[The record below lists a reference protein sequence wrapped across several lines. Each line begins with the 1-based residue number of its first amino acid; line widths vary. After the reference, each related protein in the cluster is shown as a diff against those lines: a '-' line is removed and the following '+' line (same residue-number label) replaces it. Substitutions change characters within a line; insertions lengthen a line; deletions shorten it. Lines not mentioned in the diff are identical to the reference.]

1 VQPGLHWNPPVV
13 DEVSLV
19 NVSELN
25 AKTYEN
31 RAMLTTDENII
42 DIAVTVQYLIQ
53 DPVKYVIAVQD
64 PELSLDNASESAI
77 RHVVGGNFMDQ
88 ILTTGRDR
96 MAADVQERLQDYMNA
111 YNTGIFVSQVNV
123 VDAQPPDAVRPAF
136 DDVIRAREDEQRVQ
150 NQAQQYSNQIIPE
163 ARGEAQ
169 RRIEAAN
176 AYSAEVVAEAT
187 GDASRFDQL
196 LTEYLKSPEVTR
208 QRLYIDSI
216 EDVMTAS
223 SKIMVDVEGGNNML
237 FLPLDKLMEQS
248 NSSIVVIVASNS
260 LFVVKET
267 ERAVM
272 LQFGELVQ
280 DSIDPGL
287 HVKIPWVNNVRKFDA
302 RILTE
307 DAPRRRYL
315 TLEQKALEVDSYAKW
330 RIVDVGQFYIS
341 TRGNTTTAGSLL
353 AERINDGL
361 RDQIGD
367 RTLAE
372 VVAGERDQM
381 MLALTADLNETTAAD
396 LGIEIIDVRVKRI
409 DLPEDVRSSVYERM
423 ITERNRE
430 AQELRSFGEE
440 LAIGIRADADRQATI
455 FRAEAYRDAEQL
467 RGEGDATATAIYAN
481 AYNKDPEFYAFTRSL
496 NSYRETFSSK
506 GDVLLLDP
514 NSDYFKYLK
523 NGISR

>member
-1 VQPGLHWNPPVV
+1 MAWNEPGNNGNGNDKDKDPWGGGRKGGDKGPPDIDEVVRNLTKKFNSLFGGGSGGSSSTGSSSSGGGGLSAGLIAGLVAVVAVIWGFMGFYIVDEAERGVVLRFGKVLDLTVQPGLHWNPPVV

-248 NSSIVVIVASNS
+248 NSSINSN
-260 LFVVKET
+260 
-267 ERAVM
+267 
-272 LQFGELVQ
+272 
-280 DSIDPGL
+280 
-287 HVKIPWVNNVRKFDA
+287 
-302 RILTE
+302 
-307 DAPRRRYL
+307 
-315 TLEQKALEVDSYAKW
+315 
-330 RIVDVGQFYIS
+330 
-341 TRGNTTTAGSLL
+341 NTTTDLRNLADQLAPFLPGSSST
-353 AERINDGL
+353 NSV
-361 RDQIGD
+361 D
-367 RTLAE
+367 RSRLP
-372 VVAGERDQM
+372 
-381 MLALTADLNETTAAD
+381 TT
-396 LGIEIIDVRVKRI
+396 GRG
-409 DLPEDVRSSVYERM
+409 
-423 ITERNRE
+423 NR
-430 AQELRSFGEE
+430 
-440 LAIGIRADADRQATI
+440 
-455 FRAEAYRDAEQL
+455 
-467 RGEGDATATAIYAN
+467 
-481 AYNKDPEFYAFTRSL
+481 
-496 NSYRETFSSK
+496 
-506 GDVLLLDP
+506 
-514 NSDYFKYLK
+514 
-523 NGISR
+523 

>member
-1 VQPGLHWNPPVV
+1 MAWNEPGNNGNGNDKDKDKDPWGGGRKGGDQGPPDIDEVVRNLTKKFNSLFRGGSGGSSSTGSSSSGGGGLSAGLIAGLVAVVAVIWGFMGFYIVDEAERGVVLRFGKVLDLTVQPGLHWNPPVV

-187 GDASRFDQL
+187 GDASRFNQL

-216 EDVMTAS
+216 EEVMTAS

-248 NSSIVVIVASNS
+248 NSSINSN
-260 LFVVKET
+260 
-267 ERAVM
+267 
-272 LQFGELVQ
+272 
-280 DSIDPGL
+280 
-287 HVKIPWVNNVRKFDA
+287 
-302 RILTE
+302 
-307 DAPRRRYL
+307 
-315 TLEQKALEVDSYAKW
+315 
-330 RIVDVGQFYIS
+330 
-341 TRGNTTTAGSLL
+341 NTTTDLRNL
-353 AERINDGL
+353 AD
-361 RDQIGD
+361 
-367 RTLAE
+367 
-372 VVAGERDQM
+372 
-381 MLALTADLNETTAAD
+381 
-396 LGIEIIDVRVKRI
+396 
-409 DLPEDVRSSVYERM
+409 
-423 ITERNRE
+423 
-430 AQELRSFGEE
+430 E
-440 LAIGIRADADRQATI
+440 LAPFLPGASSANSVDRSRLPTTG
-455 FRAEAYRDAEQL
+455 
-467 RGEGDATATAIYAN
+467 RGN
-481 AYNKDPEFYAFTRSL
+481 R
-496 NSYRETFSSK
+496 
-506 GDVLLLDP
+506 
-514 NSDYFKYLK
+514 
-523 NGISR
+523 

>member
-1 VQPGLHWNPPVV
+1 MAWNEPGNNGNGNDKDKDPWGGGRKGGDQGPPDIDEVVRNLTKKFNSLFRGGSGGSSSTGSSSSGGGGLSAGLIAGLVAVVAVIWGFMGFYIVDEAERGVVLRFGRVLDLTVQPGLHWNPPIV

-53 DPVKYVIAVQD
+53 DPVNYVIAVQD

-187 GDASRFDQL
+187 GDASRFNQL

-216 EDVMTAS
+216 EEVMTAS

-248 NSSIVVIVASNS
+248 NSSINSN
-260 LFVVKET
+260 
-267 ERAVM
+267 
-272 LQFGELVQ
+272 
-280 DSIDPGL
+280 
-287 HVKIPWVNNVRKFDA
+287 
-302 RILTE
+302 
-307 DAPRRRYL
+307 
-315 TLEQKALEVDSYAKW
+315 
-330 RIVDVGQFYIS
+330 
-341 TRGNTTTAGSLL
+341 NTTTDLRNLADQLAPFLPGSSS
-353 AERINDGL
+353 ANSV
-361 RDQIGD
+361 D
-367 RTLAE
+367 RSRLP
-372 VVAGERDQM
+372 
-381 MLALTADLNETTAAD
+381 TT
-396 LGIEIIDVRVKRI
+396 GRG
-409 DLPEDVRSSVYERM
+409 
-423 ITERNRE
+423 NR
-430 AQELRSFGEE
+430 
-440 LAIGIRADADRQATI
+440 
-455 FRAEAYRDAEQL
+455 
-467 RGEGDATATAIYAN
+467 
-481 AYNKDPEFYAFTRSL
+481 
-496 NSYRETFSSK
+496 
-506 GDVLLLDP
+506 
-514 NSDYFKYLK
+514 
-523 NGISR
+523 

>member
-1 VQPGLHWNPPVV
+1 MAWNEPGNNGNDNDKDPWGGGRKGGDQGPPDIDEVVRNLTKKFNSLFGGGSGSGSTGSSSSGGGGLSAGLIAGLVLVVAVVWAFMGVYIVDAAERGVVLRFGKVLDATVGPGLHWNPPLI

-96 MAADVQERLQDYMNA
+96 IAADVQERLQNYMNV
-111 YNTGIFVSQVNV
+111 YNTGILVSQVNV

-169 RRIEAAN
+169 RRIESAN
-176 AYSAEVVAEAT
+176 AYKEQVVAQAT

-196 LTEYLKSPEVTR
+196 LTEYVKSPEVTR

-223 SKIMVDVEGGNNML
+223 SKIMVDVQGGNNML

-248 NSSIVVIVASNS
+248 TSSIDANSSNNDLRNLADQLAPFLPAPNS
-260 LFVVKET
+260 
-267 ERAVM
+267 AN
-272 LQFGELVQ
+272 
-280 DSIDPGL
+280 SIDRSRLPVSG
-287 HVKIPWVNNVRKFDA
+287 
-302 RILTE
+302 
-307 DAPRRRYL
+307 
-315 TLEQKALEVDSYAKW
+315 
-330 RIVDVGQFYIS
+330 
-341 TRGNTTTAGSLL
+341 RGN
-353 AERINDGL
+353 R
-361 RDQIGD
+361 
-367 RTLAE
+367 
-372 VVAGERDQM
+372 
-381 MLALTADLNETTAAD
+381 
-396 LGIEIIDVRVKRI
+396 
-409 DLPEDVRSSVYERM
+409 P
-423 ITERNRE
+423 
-430 AQELRSFGEE
+430 
-440 LAIGIRADADRQATI
+440 
-455 FRAEAYRDAEQL
+455 
-467 RGEGDATATAIYAN
+467 
-481 AYNKDPEFYAFTRSL
+481 
-496 NSYRETFSSK
+496 
-506 GDVLLLDP
+506 
-514 NSDYFKYLK
+514 
-523 NGISR
+523 

>member
-1 VQPGLHWNPPVV
+1 MAWNEPGNNGNGNDKDPWGGGRKGSDQGPPDIDEVVRNLTKKFNSLFGGGGGGSSSTGSSSSGGGGVSAGLIAGLVAVLAVIWGFMGFYIVDEAERGVVLRFGRVMDLTVQPGLHWNPPVV

-96 MAADVQERLQDYMNA
+96 MAADVQERLQDYMNV

-248 NSSIVVIVASNS
+248 NSSINSN
-260 LFVVKET
+260 
-267 ERAVM
+267 
-272 LQFGELVQ
+272 
-280 DSIDPGL
+280 
-287 HVKIPWVNNVRKFDA
+287 
-302 RILTE
+302 
-307 DAPRRRYL
+307 
-315 TLEQKALEVDSYAKW
+315 
-330 RIVDVGQFYIS
+330 
-341 TRGNTTTAGSLL
+341 NTTTDLRNLADQLSPFLPGS
-353 AERINDGL
+353 NSTNSV
-361 RDQIGD
+361 D
-367 RTLAE
+367 RSRLP
-372 VVAGERDQM
+372 
-381 MLALTADLNETTAAD
+381 TT
-396 LGIEIIDVRVKRI
+396 GRG
-409 DLPEDVRSSVYERM
+409 
-423 ITERNRE
+423 NR
-430 AQELRSFGEE
+430 
-440 LAIGIRADADRQATI
+440 
-455 FRAEAYRDAEQL
+455 
-467 RGEGDATATAIYAN
+467 
-481 AYNKDPEFYAFTRSL
+481 
-496 NSYRETFSSK
+496 
-506 GDVLLLDP
+506 
-514 NSDYFKYLK
+514 
-523 NGISR
+523 

>member
-1 VQPGLHWNPPVV
+1 MEKPMAWNEPGNNGNDNDKDPWGGGRKGGDQGPPDIDEVVRNLTKKFNSLFGGGSGSGSTGSSSSGGGGLSAGLIAGLAVVVAVVWAFMGVYIVDAAERGVVLRFGKVLDATVGPGLHWNPPLI

-96 MAADVQERLQDYMNA
+96 IAADVQERLQNYMNV
-111 YNTGIFVSQVNV
+111 YNTGILVSQVNV

-169 RRIEAAN
+169 RRIESAN
-176 AYSAEVVAEAT
+176 AYKEQVVAQAT

-196 LTEYLKSPEVTR
+196 LTEYVKSPEVTR

-223 SKIMVDVEGGNNML
+223 SKIMVDVQGGNNML

-248 NSSIVVIVASNS
+248 TSSIDANSSNNDLRNLADQLAPFLPAPNS
-260 LFVVKET
+260 
-267 ERAVM
+267 AN
-272 LQFGELVQ
+272 
-280 DSIDPGL
+280 SIDRSRLPVTG
-287 HVKIPWVNNVRKFDA
+287 
-302 RILTE
+302 
-307 DAPRRRYL
+307 
-315 TLEQKALEVDSYAKW
+315 
-330 RIVDVGQFYIS
+330 
-341 TRGNTTTAGSLL
+341 RGN
-353 AERINDGL
+353 R
-361 RDQIGD
+361 
-367 RTLAE
+367 
-372 VVAGERDQM
+372 
-381 MLALTADLNETTAAD
+381 
-396 LGIEIIDVRVKRI
+396 
-409 DLPEDVRSSVYERM
+409 P
-423 ITERNRE
+423 
-430 AQELRSFGEE
+430 
-440 LAIGIRADADRQATI
+440 
-455 FRAEAYRDAEQL
+455 
-467 RGEGDATATAIYAN
+467 
-481 AYNKDPEFYAFTRSL
+481 
-496 NSYRETFSSK
+496 
-506 GDVLLLDP
+506 
-514 NSDYFKYLK
+514 
-523 NGISR
+523 

>member
-1 VQPGLHWNPPVV
+1 MAWNEPGNNGNGNDKDKDPWGGGRKGGDQGPPDIDEVVRNLTKKFNSLFGGGRGGSSSTGSSSSGGGGLSAGLIAGLVAVVAVIWGFMGFYIVDEAERGVVLRFGKVLDLTVQPGLHWNPPVV

-53 DPVKYVIAVQD
+53 DPVNYVIAVQD

-187 GDASRFDQL
+187 GDASRFNQL

-216 EDVMTAS
+216 EEVMTAS

-248 NSSIVVIVASNS
+248 NSSINSN
-260 LFVVKET
+260 
-267 ERAVM
+267 
-272 LQFGELVQ
+272 
-280 DSIDPGL
+280 
-287 HVKIPWVNNVRKFDA
+287 
-302 RILTE
+302 
-307 DAPRRRYL
+307 
-315 TLEQKALEVDSYAKW
+315 
-330 RIVDVGQFYIS
+330 
-341 TRGNTTTAGSLL
+341 NTTTDLRNLADQLAPFLPGSSS
-353 AERINDGL
+353 ANSV
-361 RDQIGD
+361 D
-367 RTLAE
+367 RSRLP
-372 VVAGERDQM
+372 
-381 MLALTADLNETTAAD
+381 TT
-396 LGIEIIDVRVKRI
+396 GRG
-409 DLPEDVRSSVYERM
+409 
-423 ITERNRE
+423 NR
-430 AQELRSFGEE
+430 
-440 LAIGIRADADRQATI
+440 
-455 FRAEAYRDAEQL
+455 
-467 RGEGDATATAIYAN
+467 
-481 AYNKDPEFYAFTRSL
+481 
-496 NSYRETFSSK
+496 
-506 GDVLLLDP
+506 
-514 NSDYFKYLK
+514 
-523 NGISR
+523 

>member
-1 VQPGLHWNPPVV
+1 MEKPMAWNEPGNNGNGNDKDKDPWGGGRKGGDQGPPDIDEVVRNLTKKFNSLFGGGSGGSSSTGSSSSGGGGLSAGLIAGLVAVVAVIWGFMGFYIVDEAERGVVLRFGRVMDLTVQPGLHWNPPVV

-248 NSSIVVIVASNS
+248 NSSINSNS
-260 LFVVKET
+260 TTTDLRNLADQLSPF
-267 ERAVM
+267 
-272 LQFGELVQ
+272 L
-280 DSIDPGL
+280 PGSSSA
-287 HVKIPWVNNVRKFDA
+287 NS
-302 RILTE
+302 
-307 DAPRRRYL
+307 
-315 TLEQKALEVDSYAKW
+315 VDRS
-330 RIVDVGQFYIS
+330 RLPTTG
-341 TRGNTTTAGSLL
+341 RGN
-353 AERINDGL
+353 R
-361 RDQIGD
+361 
-367 RTLAE
+367 
-372 VVAGERDQM
+372 
-381 MLALTADLNETTAAD
+381 
-396 LGIEIIDVRVKRI
+396 
-409 DLPEDVRSSVYERM
+409 
-423 ITERNRE
+423 
-430 AQELRSFGEE
+430 
-440 LAIGIRADADRQATI
+440 
-455 FRAEAYRDAEQL
+455 
-467 RGEGDATATAIYAN
+467 
-481 AYNKDPEFYAFTRSL
+481 
-496 NSYRETFSSK
+496 
-506 GDVLLLDP
+506 
-514 NSDYFKYLK
+514 
-523 NGISR
+523 

>member
-1 VQPGLHWNPPVV
+1 MAWNEPGNNGNGNDQDPWGGGRKGGDQGPPDIDEVVRNLTKKFNSLFGGGSGGSRSSGSGPAGSAGLSAGLIAGLAAVVAVIWAFMGFYIVDEAERGVVLRFGKVLDNTVQPGLHWNPPVV
-13 DEVSLV
+13 DEVTLV
-19 NVSELN
+19 NISELN

-96 MAADVQERLQDYMNA
+96 IAADVQERLQDYMNN

-176 AYSAEVVAEAT
+176 AYKGEVVAQAT

-196 LTEYLKSPEVTR
+196 LTEYVKSPEVTR
-208 QRLYIDSI
+208 QRLYIESI

-237 FLPLDKLMEQS
+237 FLPLDKLMEQ
-248 NSSIVVIVASNS
+248 NASNVNS
-260 LFVVKET
+260 TSSTSDLRNLADQLAPFLP
-267 ERAVM
+267 APNNAN
-272 LQFGELVQ
+272 
-280 DSIDPGL
+280 SIDRSRLP
-287 HVKIPWVNNVRKFDA
+287 
-302 RILTE
+302 
-307 DAPRRRYL
+307 
-315 TLEQKALEVDSYAKW
+315 
-330 RIVDVGQFYIS
+330 
-341 TRGNTTTAGSLL
+341 TTS
-353 AERINDGL
+353 R
-361 RDQIGD
+361 
-367 RTLAE
+367 
-372 VVAGERDQM
+372 
-381 MLALTADLNETTAAD
+381 
-396 LGIEIIDVRVKRI
+396 
-409 DLPEDVRSSVYERM
+409 
-423 ITERNRE
+423 
-430 AQELRSFGEE
+430 
-440 LAIGIRADADRQATI
+440 GIRQ
-455 FRAEAYRDAEQL
+455 
-467 RGEGDATATAIYAN
+467 
-481 AYNKDPEFYAFTRSL
+481 
-496 NSYRETFSSK
+496 
-506 GDVLLLDP
+506 
-514 NSDYFKYLK
+514 
-523 NGISR
+523 

>member
-1 VQPGLHWNPPVV
+1 MAWNEPGNNENGNGKDPWGGGRKGGDQGPPDIDEVVRNLTKKFNSLFGGGSGGSSSTGSSSGGGKGLSAGLIAGLVAVVAVIWAFMGFYIVDEAERGVVLRFGKVQDLTVQPGLHWNPPIV
-13 DEVSLV
+13 DEVTLV

-42 DIAVTVQYLIQ
+42 DISVTVQYLIQ

-96 MAADVQERLQDYMNA
+96 IAADVHERLQDYMNV

-187 GDASRFDQL
+187 GDASRFNQL

-248 NSSIVVIVASNS
+248 NSSINSNS
-260 LFVVKET
+260 STTDLRNLANQLAPFLPAPTSVN
-267 ERAVM
+267 
-272 LQFGELVQ
+272 
-280 DSIDPGL
+280 SIDRSRLPTTG
-287 HVKIPWVNNVRKFDA
+287 
-302 RILTE
+302 
-307 DAPRRRYL
+307 
-315 TLEQKALEVDSYAKW
+315 
-330 RIVDVGQFYIS
+330 
-341 TRGNTTTAGSLL
+341 RGN
-353 AERINDGL
+353 R
-361 RDQIGD
+361 
-367 RTLAE
+367 
-372 VVAGERDQM
+372 
-381 MLALTADLNETTAAD
+381 
-396 LGIEIIDVRVKRI
+396 
-409 DLPEDVRSSVYERM
+409 
-423 ITERNRE
+423 
-430 AQELRSFGEE
+430 
-440 LAIGIRADADRQATI
+440 
-455 FRAEAYRDAEQL
+455 
-467 RGEGDATATAIYAN
+467 
-481 AYNKDPEFYAFTRSL
+481 
-496 NSYRETFSSK
+496 
-506 GDVLLLDP
+506 
-514 NSDYFKYLK
+514 
-523 NGISR
+523 

>member
-1 VQPGLHWNPPVV
+1 MEKPMAWNEPGNNGNGNDKDPWGGGRKGGDQGPPDIDEVVRNLSKKFNSLFGGSGGGSSSGGSTSSGGGGLSAGLIAGLVAVVAVIWAFMGFYIVDEAERGVVLRFGRVLDTTVQPGLHWNPPVV
-13 DEVSLV
+13 DEVTLV
-19 NVSELN
+19 NISELN

-96 MAADVQERLQDYMNA
+96 IAADVQERLQDYMNN

-176 AYSAEVVAEAT
+176 AYKGEIVAEAT

-196 LTEYLKSPEVTR
+196 LTEYLKAPEVTR
-208 QRLYIDSI
+208 QRLYIESI

-237 FLPLDKLMEQS
+237 FLPLDKIMEQS
-248 NSSIVVIVASNS
+248 TSSINASNS
-260 LFVVKET
+260 SSDLRNLANQLEPYLSV
-267 ERAVM
+267 
-272 LQFGELVQ
+272 
-280 DSIDPGL
+280 P
-287 HVKIPWVNNVRKFDA
+287 NNSNSVDRSRLPTSSRGVR
-302 RILTE
+302 
-307 DAPRRRYL
+307 P
-315 TLEQKALEVDSYAKW
+315 
-330 RIVDVGQFYIS
+330 
-341 TRGNTTTAGSLL
+341 
-353 AERINDGL
+353 
-361 RDQIGD
+361 
-367 RTLAE
+367 
-372 VVAGERDQM
+372 
-381 MLALTADLNETTAAD
+381 
-396 LGIEIIDVRVKRI
+396 
-409 DLPEDVRSSVYERM
+409 
-423 ITERNRE
+423 
-430 AQELRSFGEE
+430 
-440 LAIGIRADADRQATI
+440 
-455 FRAEAYRDAEQL
+455 
-467 RGEGDATATAIYAN
+467 
-481 AYNKDPEFYAFTRSL
+481 
-496 NSYRETFSSK
+496 
-506 GDVLLLDP
+506 
-514 NSDYFKYLK
+514 
-523 NGISR
+523 

>member
-1 VQPGLHWNPPVV
+1 MAWNEPGNNGNGNDKDKDKDPWGGGRKGGDQGPPDIDEVVRNLTKKFNSLFRGGSGGSSSTGSSSSGGGGLSAGLIAGLVAVVAVIWGFMGFYIVDEAERGVVLRFGRVLDLTVQPGLHWNPPVV

-187 GDASRFDQL
+187 GDASRFNQL

-216 EDVMTAS
+216 EEVMTAS

-248 NSSIVVIVASNS
+248 NSSINSN
-260 LFVVKET
+260 
-267 ERAVM
+267 
-272 LQFGELVQ
+272 
-280 DSIDPGL
+280 
-287 HVKIPWVNNVRKFDA
+287 
-302 RILTE
+302 
-307 DAPRRRYL
+307 
-315 TLEQKALEVDSYAKW
+315 
-330 RIVDVGQFYIS
+330 
-341 TRGNTTTAGSLL
+341 NTTTDLRNLADQLAPFLPGSSS
-353 AERINDGL
+353 ANSV
-361 RDQIGD
+361 D
-367 RTLAE
+367 RSRLP
-372 VVAGERDQM
+372 
-381 MLALTADLNETTAAD
+381 TT
-396 LGIEIIDVRVKRI
+396 GRG
-409 DLPEDVRSSVYERM
+409 
-423 ITERNRE
+423 NR
-430 AQELRSFGEE
+430 
-440 LAIGIRADADRQATI
+440 
-455 FRAEAYRDAEQL
+455 
-467 RGEGDATATAIYAN
+467 
-481 AYNKDPEFYAFTRSL
+481 
-496 NSYRETFSSK
+496 
-506 GDVLLLDP
+506 
-514 NSDYFKYLK
+514 
-523 NGISR
+523 

>member
-1 VQPGLHWNPPVV
+1 MEKPMAWNEPGNNGNGNDKDKDKDPWGGGRKGGDQGPPDIDEVVRNLTKKFNSLFRGGSGGSSSTGSSSSGGGGLSAGLIAGLVAVVAVIWGFMGFYIVDEAERGVVLRFGKVLDLTVQPGLHWNPPVV

-169 RRIEAAN
+169 RRIESAN

-187 GDASRFDQL
+187 GDASRFNQL

-216 EDVMTAS
+216 EEVMTAS

-248 NSSIVVIVASNS
+248 NSSINS
-260 LFVVKET
+260 
-267 ERAVM
+267 
-272 LQFGELVQ
+272 
-280 DSIDPGL
+280 D
-287 HVKIPWVNNVRKFDA
+287 
-302 RILTE
+302 
-307 DAPRRRYL
+307 
-315 TLEQKALEVDSYAKW
+315 
-330 RIVDVGQFYIS
+330 
-341 TRGNTTTAGSLL
+341 NTTTDLRNLADQLAPFLPGSSS
-353 AERINDGL
+353 ANSV
-361 RDQIGD
+361 D
-367 RTLAE
+367 RSRLP
-372 VVAGERDQM
+372 
-381 MLALTADLNETTAAD
+381 TT
-396 LGIEIIDVRVKRI
+396 GRG
-409 DLPEDVRSSVYERM
+409 
-423 ITERNRE
+423 NR
-430 AQELRSFGEE
+430 
-440 LAIGIRADADRQATI
+440 
-455 FRAEAYRDAEQL
+455 
-467 RGEGDATATAIYAN
+467 
-481 AYNKDPEFYAFTRSL
+481 
-496 NSYRETFSSK
+496 
-506 GDVLLLDP
+506 
-514 NSDYFKYLK
+514 
-523 NGISR
+523 

>member
-1 VQPGLHWNPPVV
+1 MAWNEPGNNGNGNDKDPWGGGRKGSDQGPPDIDEVVRNVTKKFNSLFGGGSGGSGGSSSTGPSSSGNGGLSAGIIAGVVAVVAVIWAFMGFYIVDEAERGVVLRFGRVLDLTVQPGLHWNPPIV

-248 NSSIVVIVASNS
+248 NSSINSNNTATD
-260 LFVVKET
+260 LRNLADQLAPF
-267 ERAVM
+267 
-272 LQFGELVQ
+272 L
-280 DSIDPGL
+280 PGSSST
-287 HVKIPWVNNVRKFDA
+287 NS
-302 RILTE
+302 
-307 DAPRRRYL
+307 
-315 TLEQKALEVDSYAKW
+315 VDRS
-330 RIVDVGQFYIS
+330 RLPTTG
-341 TRGNTTTAGSLL
+341 RGN
-353 AERINDGL
+353 R
-361 RDQIGD
+361 
-367 RTLAE
+367 
-372 VVAGERDQM
+372 
-381 MLALTADLNETTAAD
+381 
-396 LGIEIIDVRVKRI
+396 
-409 DLPEDVRSSVYERM
+409 
-423 ITERNRE
+423 
-430 AQELRSFGEE
+430 
-440 LAIGIRADADRQATI
+440 
-455 FRAEAYRDAEQL
+455 
-467 RGEGDATATAIYAN
+467 
-481 AYNKDPEFYAFTRSL
+481 
-496 NSYRETFSSK
+496 
-506 GDVLLLDP
+506 
-514 NSDYFKYLK
+514 
-523 NGISR
+523 

>member
-1 VQPGLHWNPPVV
+1 MAWNEPGNNGNDNDKDPWGGGRKGGDQGPPDIDEVVRNLTKKFNSLFGGGGSGSGSTGSSSGGGGGLSAGLIAGLVVVVAVVWAFMGVYIVDAAERAVVLRFGKVLDATVGPGLHWNPPLV

-96 MAADVQERLQDYMNA
+96 IAADVQERLQNYMNV
-111 YNTGIFVSQVNV
+111 YNTGILVSQVNV

-169 RRIEAAN
+169 RRIESAN
-176 AYSAEVVAEAT
+176 AYKEQVVAQAT

-196 LTEYLKSPEVTR
+196 LTEYVKSPEVTR

-223 SKIMVDVEGGNNML
+223 SKIMVDVQGGNNML

-248 NSSIVVIVASNS
+248 TSSIDANSSNNDLRNLADQLAPFLPAPNS
-260 LFVVKET
+260 
-267 ERAVM
+267 AN
-272 LQFGELVQ
+272 
-280 DSIDPGL
+280 SIDRSRLPVTG
-287 HVKIPWVNNVRKFDA
+287 
-302 RILTE
+302 
-307 DAPRRRYL
+307 
-315 TLEQKALEVDSYAKW
+315 
-330 RIVDVGQFYIS
+330 
-341 TRGNTTTAGSLL
+341 RGN
-353 AERINDGL
+353 R
-361 RDQIGD
+361 
-367 RTLAE
+367 
-372 VVAGERDQM
+372 
-381 MLALTADLNETTAAD
+381 
-396 LGIEIIDVRVKRI
+396 
-409 DLPEDVRSSVYERM
+409 P
-423 ITERNRE
+423 
-430 AQELRSFGEE
+430 
-440 LAIGIRADADRQATI
+440 
-455 FRAEAYRDAEQL
+455 
-467 RGEGDATATAIYAN
+467 
-481 AYNKDPEFYAFTRSL
+481 
-496 NSYRETFSSK
+496 
-506 GDVLLLDP
+506 
-514 NSDYFKYLK
+514 
-523 NGISR
+523 